1 MDSIKD
7 LLGSTAANIK
17 KAAGDAQSAAGNTA
31 SGVTDRAGSIAA
43 GVAGAATTVASSA
56 LDAAG
61 SLASDVSGAVGGTVA
76 SVGQGIDSY
85 KQKKLKEH
93 AAVLE
98 STESA
103 RRSAIEKVESPSA
116 LKFLEHL
123 GASPIPTLDSEVS
136 KIKTSFPIPVEQDIL
151 WADAEFDLRPSGIVA
166 TNKGVYVKTDAAV
179 FSLPFTKDGDKETC
193 SRLVFIP
200 WAYFEPGHFTASQG
214 MEDVLSVDVDHSKLF
229 IEACRHMAAVELAVD
244 ENYDVQAAYET
255 GGPKAAVLGA
265 AGVLSAESA
274 VFPEQ
279 KAARTNPGGHGE
291 MAEEANN
298 LTDLFLGMDA
308 KVVGRDNAKNGAD
321 RKVNGIEVQTKY
333 YNSARGT
340 LESAFD
346 AQTGQYRYADKASGK
361 TMQLEVPKD
370 QYERVVEGFRKK
382 IEQGKVP
389 GVSNP
394 AEAENIVRKGHL
406 THEQAVKLT
415 KPGTIESLA
424 YDAATGVVTCACSFG
439 ISFVVATYN
448 AYRKTGNLEQSVQ
461 AGIAAGV
468 QVFGISFVQHIL
480 VSQAA
485 RTGAANLLVSPS
497 QFLVE
502 KLGYKATQTLV
513 NGLRALSGKSAISGA
528 AASKQL
534 AKIFRSNVITTAI
547 TLAVFSVP
555 EAYSLANKKI
565 TGVQYVCN
573 MANLT
578 GSVIGGVG
586 GMLAAGAAAAKV
598 AGVAGTA
605 IAPGVGTAIGI
616 AGGLVGGAAASVAT
630 STVSGILY
638 EGDTTTIARLFNAY
652 VACMAAEYMLNE
664 EEVAM
669 LTEELNGIS
678 PGEFKN
684 LFADFLGAKDQES
697 VMRDFLEP
705 HFEKVVSARAPFALP
720 SLDCIDGALSDMLVS
735 MN

>member
-1 MDSIKD
+1 MDNIKNLFD
-7 LLGSTAANIK
+7 STAASIK
-17 KAAGDAQSAAGNTA
+17 KAASNAQSAAGDIA
-31 SGVTDRAGSIAA
+31 SGVTDRAGSIAT

-61 SLASDVSGAVGGTVA
+61 DLASGVSNAVGGTVA
-76 SVGQGIDSY
+76 SVGQGIDNY
-85 KQKKLKEH
+85 KQKKLEEQ
-93 AAVLE
+93 AAALE
-98 STESA
+98 SAESA
-103 RRSAIEKVESPSA
+103 RRLTIERVESPSA

-136 KIKTSFPIPVEQDIL
+136 KIKTSFPVPVEQDIL

-166 TNKGVYVKTDAAV
+166 TNKGVYVKTDAVV
-179 FSLPFTKDGDKETC
+179 FSLPFSKDGDKETC

-200 WAYFEPGHFTASQG
+200 WAYFEPDYFTASEG
-214 MEDVLSVDVDHSKLF
+214 VEDVLAVDVDHSKLF
-229 IEACRHMAAVELAVD
+229 IEACRYMTAVELAVD
-244 ENYDVQAAYET
+244 ESYDVQAAYET
-255 GGPKAAVLGA
+255 GDPKAAVLGA

-279 KAARTNPGGHGE
+279 KAARANPGGHGE

-298 LTDLFLGMDA
+298 LIDRFLGMDA
-308 KVVGRDNAKNGAD
+308 EVVGRDNAKNGAD
-321 RKVNGIEVQTKY
+321 RKVNGIEIQTKY

-346 AQTGQYRYADKASGK
+346 AQTGQYRYVKGDKA
-361 TMQLEVPKD
+361 MQLEVPKD
-370 QYERVVEGFRKK
+370 QYERVIEGFRKK

-389 GVSNP
+389 GVRNP

-406 THEQAVKLT
+406 TYEQAVKLT
-415 KPGTIESLA
+415 KPGTVESLT

-439 ISFVVATYN
+439 ISFVAATYN

-480 VSQAA
+480 VSQMA
-485 RTGAANLLVSPS
+485 RTSAANLLMSPS

-528 AASKQL
+528 AASRQL

-555 EAYSLANKKI
+555 ETYSLANKRI
-565 TGVQYVCN
+565 TGAQYVCN

-578 GSVIGGVG
+578 GSVIGGAG

-616 AGGLVGGAAASVAT
+616 AGGLVGGAAASAAT
-630 STVSGILY
+630 STVGNILY
-638 EGDTTTIARLFNAY
+638 EGDATVITRLFNAY
-652 VACMAAEYMLNE
+652 VACMATEYMLDE
-664 EEVAM
+664 QEVST
-669 LTEELNGIS
+669 LTEELNGIDPS
-678 PGEFKN
+678 EFKN
-684 LFADFLGAKDQES
+684 LFADFLRAKDQES
-697 VMRDFLEP
+697 VMRGFLEP
-705 HFEKVVSARAPFALP
+705 RFEKVVSAREPFVLP
-720 SLDCIDGALSDMLVS
+720 SLDCVDSALSDMLIS

>member
-1 MDSIKD
+1 MDNIKN
-7 LLGSTAANIK
+7 LFGSTAASIK
-17 KAAGDAQSAAGNTA
+17 KAASNAQSAAGDIA
-31 SGVTDRAGSIAA
+31 SGVTDRAGSIAT

-56 LDAAG
+56 LDASG
-61 SLASDVSGAVGGTVA
+61 VSNAVGGTVA
-76 SVGQGIDSY
+76 SVGQGIDNY
-85 KQKKLKEH
+85 KQKKLEEQ
-93 AAVLE
+93 AAALE
-98 STESA
+98 SAESA
-103 RRSAIEKVESPSA
+103 RRLAIERVESPSA

-166 TNKGVYVKTDAAV
+166 TNKGVYVKTDAVV
-179 FSLPFTKDGDKETC
+179 FSLPFSKDGDKETC

-200 WAYFEPGHFTASQG
+200 WAYFEPDYFTASEG
-214 MEDVLSVDVDHSKLF
+214 VEDVLAVDVDHSKLF
-229 IEACRHMAAVELAVD
+229 IEACRYMTAVELAVD
-244 ENYDVQAAYET
+244 ESYDVQAAYET
-255 GGPKAAVLGA
+255 GDPKAAVLGA

-279 KAARTNPGGHGE
+279 KAARANPGGHGE

-298 LTDLFLGMDA
+298 LIDRFLGRDA
-308 KVVGRDNAKNGAD
+308 EVVGRDNAKDGAD
-321 RKVNGIEVQTKY
+321 RKVNGIEIQTKY

-346 AQTGQYRYADKASGK
+346 AQTGQYRYIKGDKA
-361 TMQLEVPKD
+361 MQLEVPKD
-370 QYERVVEGFRKK
+370 QYERVIEGFRKK

-389 GVSNP
+389 GVRNP
-394 AEAENIVRKGHL
+394 VEAENIVRKGHL
-406 THEQAVKLT
+406 TYEQAVKLT
-415 KPGTIESLA
+415 KPGTVESLT

-439 ISFVVATYN
+439 ISFVAATYN

-480 VSQAA
+480 VSQMA
-485 RTGAANLLVSPS
+485 RTSAANLLMSPS

-513 NGLRALSGKSAISGA
+513 NGLRALSRKSAISGA
-528 AASKQL
+528 AASRQL

-555 EAYSLANKKI
+555 ETYSLANKRI
-565 TGVQYVCN
+565 TGAQYVCN

-578 GSVIGGVG
+578 GSVIGGAG

-616 AGGLVGGAAASVAT
+616 AGGLVGGAAASAAT
-630 STVSGILY
+630 STVGNILY
-638 EGDTTTIARLFNAY
+638 EGDATVITRLFNAY
-652 VACMAAEYMLNE
+652 VACMATEYMLDE
-664 EEVAM
+664 QEVST
-669 LTEELNGIS
+669 LTEELNGIDPS
-678 PGEFKN
+678 EFKN
-684 LFADFLGAKDQES
+684 LFADFLRAKDQES
-697 VMRDFLEP
+697 VMRGFLEP
-705 HFEKVVSARAPFALP
+705 RFEKVVSAREPFVLP
-720 SLDCIDGALSDMLVS
+720 SLDCVDSALSDMLIS